1 MDSSQFREWLEVVGI
16 FGVLAS
22 LIFVGLQM
30 SQDRTIAQAT
40 LYQMRADAVR
50 EMMAIRIEHSDIMLL
65 VEQPVE
71 SLGPEEFLPV
81 NSAIMGH
88 MSHFENTHNL
98 YQLGLLNREQWDSD
112 IPIICDM
119 FEAPLVR
126 GHWER
131 SRSTYRSSFV
141 EAVELACK

>member
-1 MDSSQFREWLEVVGI
+1 VIGI

-30 SQDRTIAQAT
+30 SQDRTIARAT

-50 EMMAIRIEHSDIMLL
+50 EMMVIRIEHRDIMLL

-71 SLGPEEFLPV
+71 SLEPDEFLPV

-88 MSHFENTHNL
+88 ISHFENTHNL
-98 YQLGLLNREQWDSD
+98 YQLGMLDREQWDSD
-112 IPIICDM
+112 IPLICDM
-119 FEAPLVR
+119 FDAPLVR

-131 SRSTYRSSFV
+131 SRSTYRASFV
-141 EAVELACK
+141 DEVERACEDVYR

>member
-1 MDSSQFREWLEVVGI
+1 
-16 FGVLAS
+16 
-22 LIFVGLQM
+22 M

-50 EMMAIRIEHSDIMLL
+50 EMMALRIEHRDIMQL
-65 VEQPVE
+65 VEMPVE
-71 SLGPEEFLPV
+71 SLEPEEFLPV
-81 NSAIMGH
+81 NAAIMGH

-98 YQLGLLNREQWDSD
+98 YQLGMLNREQWDSD
-112 IPIICDM
+112 IPLICDL

-131 SRSTYRSSFV
+131 SRSTYRASFV
-141 EAVELACK
+141 DEVEGACDEIPK